1 MNLRTLILAP
11 WRASKP
17 AAQGTTLLLL
27 VLAMLGAI
35 AAGVYSS
42 KPAWWVGPA
51 MIMGIGEGFLWAFM
65 MSSTVLLAI
74 DARQLRLPGIQ
85 RSVIA
90 SLLLYGLLAVAVPTA
105 VLSLFGGHPGATGAL
120 IMLFCVGGFAFA
132 LLPRYLGT
140 AMCLIPATLNAL
152 PPSITLPGPVDPDFF
167 HFAVLAAGA
176 LLLMIALCW
185 RRLLH
190 VANPYES
197 GWTQPM
203 VMQFRF
209 AARRAGWNPW
219 TGFGGSIHGVDS
231 TLQIRRRPN
240 WLQPEA
246 DLRDCGPGHSV
257 GSLRTALGGLFMP
270 LTLMARL
277 RQLAFVVVPSLLFV
291 LLITL
296 QDVHRHGAAA
306 LLAVWHDGGLIMLIW
321 FGAFGSMMLA
331 FICMGQ
337 LWQLWQ
343 KPNAEL
349 PLLALLPGLDDSA
362 QVKRDLLHAILL
374 QPMRALALLLLVL
387 LTLTVSLHLGTRAAL
402 FVLLGQLGSIGFV
415 VAFTLTI
422 IGGRPLGPWATGAL
436 TIFGCILINVSLFV
450 PTLSDPGQIKLGG
463 GTLLELF
470 VVGWI
475 VLAATLLWLGRRGW
489 HGLMQRPHPFLP
501 N

>member
-1 MNLRTLILAP
+1 MNLRTVIQAP

-17 AAQGTTLLLL
+17 AAQGTALLLL
-27 VLAMLGAI
+27 VLAVLGAI
-35 AAGVYSS
+35 AAGMYSN
-42 KPAWWVGPA
+42 KPAWWVGSA
-51 MIMGIGEGFLWAFM
+51 MIIGIGEGFLWAFL

-90 SLLLYGLLAVAVPTA
+90 SLLLYGLLGVVVPTA
-105 VLSLFGGHPGATGAL
+105 VLSLFGGHPGATGAI
-120 IMLFCVGGFAFA
+120 IMLFCAGGFAFA

-140 AMCLIPATLNAL
+140 VMCLMPATLNAL
-152 PPSITLPGPVDPDFF
+152 PPSVTLPGPIDPDFL
-167 HFAVLAAGA
+167 HFAALAAAG
-176 LLLMIALCW
+176 LLLMIVLCW

-190 VANPYES
+190 AANPYDS

-209 AARRAGWNPW
+209 AARRVGWNAW
-219 TGFGGSIHGVDS
+219 TGFGSGIYGVDS
-231 TLQIRRRPN
+231 TQQIRRRPN
-240 WLQPEA
+240 WLQPKA
-246 DLRDCGPGHSV
+246 DLRDCGPGHPV

-270 LTLMARL
+270 LTMMARL

-291 LLITL
+291 LLMAM
-296 QDVHRHGAAA
+296 QGAHRHGAAA
-306 LLAVWHDGGLIMLIW
+306 LLTVWHDGGLIMLIW

-349 PLLALLPGLDDSA
+349 PLLALLPGLDDST

-374 QPMRALALLLLVL
+374 QPIRVLGLLLLVL
-387 LTLTVSLHLGTRAAL
+387 LTLTASLHLGTRAAL
-402 FVLLGQLGSIGFV
+402 FVLLSQLGAISFV
-415 VAFTLTI
+415 AAFALTI

-436 TIFGCILINVSLFV
+436 AIFGCILINVSLFV

-463 GTLLELF
+463 GTLLDLF
-470 VVGWI
+470 VVGWV
-475 VLAATLLWLGRRGW
+475 VLAVALLWLGRRGW
-489 HGLMQRPHPFLP
+489 RGLMQRPHPFLP